1 MEVSSIHPEFF
12 GQDLVPLPW
21 NPHARQ
27 SQRERDAVTGHP
39 PWKRQLWP
47 RTLGTNSWRPS
58 LLVKSPNLGWLSLP
72 IKSPCLGKEG
82 LGFLTLRLGYL
93 PCLHCSSYDC
103 LLDDPFERT
112 WPQPPE
118 LPGIDYSMDEQ
129 CRFDFG
135 TGYHTCLAVSRL
147 GARQVRPRL
156 LLYRLLSILPAVGI
170 RTGLPAWFQRIGKR
184 RKVGDRGKTPSS
196 PHFKPCR

>member
-1 MEVSSIHPEFF
+1 M
-12 GQDLVPLPW
+12 
-21 NPHARQ
+21 
-27 SQRERDAVTGHP
+27 TGHP
-39 PWKRQLWP
+39 PWKRQL
-47 RTLGTNSWRPS
+47 GTSSCTSS
-58 LLVKSPNLGWLSLP
+58 LLVKSPNLGWPSLL
-72 IKSPCLGKEG
+72 IKSPRLGRQG
-82 LGFLTLRLGYL
+82 LGFLTLRLASL

-147 GARQVRPRL
+147 GARRVRPRL
-156 LLYRLLSILPAVGI
+156 LVYRILSILPAVGI
-170 RTGLPAWFQRIGKR
+170 GTGLPAWFQRTGKR
-184 RKVGDRGKTPSS
+184 QEEVGDRVKTPSS
-196 PHFKPCR
+196 LHFKPCR